1 MADNSDR
8 WLYEI
13 EKRKIVQESMVTD
26 HKKNRYIKEIVS
38 GLGEEIKKE
47 PNKVPKKLTLIEKLL
62 KMLF

>member
-47 PNKVPKKLTLIEKLL
+47 PNKAPKKLTLIEKLM